1 MKKTRKKGFTLIEL
15 LVVIAII
22 SLLAAILFPVFAQ
35 ARERARSASCLSNLK
50 QIGIGMMM
58 YVQDYDEKYF
68 ARTNYPGNTYAGQTP
83 ASTYSWQPPVNTADD
98 DKWFLRPYMKSREV
112 FYCPSYSKADNPSI
126 PQPPIGYAYN
136 LIAGYPNSYATVP
149 LLSLAIVQEP
159 ALMVAFVDST
169 WTRDAYPPSS
179 SLFHVNYCRQLTGA
193 SYNVCDTDKRFYG
206 RHQDGINVL
215 YMDGHAK
222 WAKVRALYNGGQN
235 YPVWRGWQ

>member
-1 MKKTRKKGFTLIEL
+1 MKNIRKTGFTLIEL

-35 ARERARSASCLSNLK
+35 ARERARAASCLSNLK

-68 ARTNYPGNTYAGQTP
+68 ARTHYPGNTYAGQT
-83 ASTYSWQPPVNTADD
+83 ATNTYSWQPPNDTAND
-98 DKWFLRPYMKSREV
+98 DKWILRPYIKNRQV
-112 FYCPSYSKADNPSI
+112 FYCPSYSKADNPDT

-136 LIAGYPNSYATVP
+136 LVAGYPNSWADVP
-149 LLSLAIVQEP
+149 LLSLSIVQEP
-159 ALMVAFVDST
+159 SRMVAFVDST
-169 WTRDAYPPSS
+169 WTRDAYPSTTS
-179 SLFHVNYCRQLTGA
+179 TFHVNYCRQLTGA
-193 SYNVCDTDKRFYG
+193 SYNVCNADKRFYG
-206 RHQDGINVL
+206 RHQDGVNVL

-222 WAKVRALYNGGQN
+222 WAKVSALYNNAQA